1 MRPDDVRTREDL
13 ARALTEIR
21 SAAGLSIR
29 ETAARA
35 GALTPTVGGWFSG
48 QHAPTASSEPVLRKV
63 LAVCGVEGP
72 EDQAPWIAAAERAR
86 RPGGRR
92 AASTPTP
99 YLGFAAFGVEDHDW
113 FFGREDITDL
123 VIGTVLEQADH
134 PTATM
139 PGADRMPI
147 VTLMGPSGAGKSS
160 VLRAGML
167 AQLETESGFAG
178 WRHLLMTPGADPV
191 GSLETA
197 IAELPPGDGPVLLA
211 VDQAEEVWT
220 LSDDVARRSRFEAGL
235 VELSTQCEVLVVVAT
250 MRADFYGVLASLPRF
265 TRPLQN
271 AHILVPALAERQVR
285 EVILEPARV
294 AGLQVA
300 DDLVDLLLSD
310 VRPGAAGI
318 GAGSL
323 PLLSHALLSTWT
335 QSDKRT
341 LTVGDYLATG
351 RISGAV
357 EQTAERVYAELDYAE
372 KGVARR
378 QLLAMAHVDEDS
390 ASRRRAP
397 LSELGFPPNVELPET
412 RRDVRERRAAAVL
425 DRFAAARLVTVGDTY
440 AEFTHEALLSA
451 WPRLRQWISEDRDN
465 LLEHR
470 RLQAVLAVWSDA
482 DEAPELLPYG
492 GRLDLF
498 NEFARS
504 PENGARISADEQR
517 FLDLANARSVRL
529 QSVDRRRIRQL
540 RTYAAAATVF
550 AVVAMLAAVVAVVAR
565 TDAVDQKETAE
576 TLRQDALST
585 RLAVQS
591 DQQRLIDP
599 ALSMQL
605 AMVAY
610 RISPTVE
617 ARSALIDNTAA
628 PIPTRLLTAEGP
640 AKVAASPDGSLVAV
654 VGSDDRIRLYRT
666 ASRGIDRQIA
676 MFGSARK
683 DKPLYGVAF
692 SADSRQ
698 LFVGG
703 SDTLT
708 LWDLSNPTAPRL
720 TTDAPPVSGVIRD
733 IAVNRRGNLL
743 AVAVDGAG
751 VQLFR
756 LSAALPASSTP
767 AATVSRTRWDP
778 VTLPDS
784 VVGDGTTVAFS
795 PDGRLLAAAS
805 GKNRFDIY
813 SLDTPSVRSVASVV
827 LPGAINVTA
836 TDVAF
841 SPSGDLAVGI
851 NSRDV
856 KIYSLADPARPS
868 LTRDLTS
875 FESYVN
881 GVDFSAD
888 GRYVLG
894 ASSDNTTRV
903 FDLTGGE
910 DPRVLRSGAV
920 VDSAVFVGNT
930 VVAASEDGTV
940 KVWPPGHPSVQAGVD
955 STFQFAFDAD
965 GSHFVTTNA
974 AVDGSVSQWTVGPG
988 VTITRRG
995 PLLAAPPGQKF
1006 TSLSYTADGATA
1018 AIGSGDGQFY
1028 LGDYS
1033 DPARPRI
1040 VGATAPALGGLT
1052 ETVDV
1057 SDRSRLAVVGTLAS
1071 NSLVVI
1077 DVADRA
1083 RPRRVSA
1090 VDVGSA
1096 VAWTAF
1102 APDGRRAVVST
1113 TNGDA
1118 VLVDLSDPAR
1128 PSILSST
1135 RLFASYALAARF
1147 SPDQGRLVVTSSTKE
1162 VKVLDLGDPRKP
1174 VVTDTMTGP
1183 SSTIYGGAFSRD
1195 GTQVAA
1201 GGADGKVWIWD
1212 VRRPGHAQVRAQLQA
1227 YPGRIYDVMF
1237 GPDDRTVLATGARG
1251 IIQAWGMDP
1260 DAIVDQ
1266 VCASGTAPIT
1276 EAEWSRFLPVDT
1288 YRPTCR

>member
-63 LAVCGVEGP
+63 LEVCGVEGP

-160 VLRAGML
+160 VLRAGLL
-167 AQLETESGFAG
+167 AQMETESGFAG

-191 GSLETA
+191 GSLEAA

-440 AEFTHEALLSA
+440 AEVTHEALLSA
-451 WPRLRQWISEDRDN
+451 WPRLRQWIYEDRDN

-470 RLQAVLAVWSDA
+470 RLQAVLAVWSNA

-666 ASRGIDRQIA
+666 GSRGIDRQIA
-676 MFGSARK
+676 TFGAGRK
-683 DKPLYGVAF
+683 DTPLSGVAF
-692 SADSRQ
+692 GADSRQ

-703 SDTLT
+703 GDTLT
-708 LWDLSNPTAPRL
+708 LWDLSNPANPRV

-733 IAVNRRGNLL
+733 VAVNRRGNLL

-751 VQLFR
+751 VLLFR
-756 LSAALPASSTP
+756 LSAAIPASSSP
-767 AATVSRTRWDP
+767 AALVSRTRWDP
-778 VTLPDS
+778 VRMPADA
-784 VVGDGTTVAFS
+784 VGDGTTVAFS
-795 PDGRLLAAAS
+795 PDGRHLAAAS

-813 SLDTPSVRSVASVV
+813 SLDTPSPGIVASVG
-827 LPGAINVTA
+827 LPGAKNVAA
-836 TDVAF
+836 TDTAF
-841 SPSGDLAVGI
+841 SPNGDLAVGI
-851 NSRDV
+851 NSRDI
-856 KIYSLADPARPS
+856 KTYSMVDPTRP
-868 LTRDLTS
+868 LLQRDFDS

-881 GVDFSAD
+881 GVAYSAD
-888 GRYVLG
+888 GRYLLG

-910 DPRVLRSGAV
+910 DTRVLRSGAV

-930 VVAASEDGTV
+930 VVAASEDGTL
-940 KVWPPGHPSVQAGVD
+940 KVWPSGHPSVQASVAE
-955 STFQFAFDAD
+955 TFKLAPDAN
-965 GSHFVTTNA
+965 GTHFVTHFA
-974 AVDGSVSQWTVGPG
+974 AEDGSLSQWAVGPG
-988 VTITRRG
+988 AVISRRG
-995 PLLAAPPGQKF
+995 PSVPPPPGQTF
-1006 TSLSYTADGATA
+1006 GTLSLTGDGTTAAVGSADGELYVVDFA
-1018 AIGSGDGQFY
+1018 
-1028 LGDYS
+1028 
-1033 DPARPRI
+1033 DPARPQV
-1040 VGATAPALGGLT
+1040 VGSTPMGLPGLT

-1057 SDRSRLAVVGTLAS
+1057 SDRSRLAVAGTVAS
-1071 NSLVVI
+1071 TSLVVI
-1077 DVADRA
+1077 DIADRS
-1083 RPRRVSA
+1083 RPRRVSG
-1090 VDVGSA
+1090 VDVGSGMVWA
-1096 VAWTAF
+1096 TLSS
-1102 APDGRRAVVST
+1102 DGRRAIVAT
-1113 TNGDA
+1113 LTGDA
-1118 VLVDLSDPAR
+1118 VLVDLTDPAK
-1128 PSILSST
+1128 PGILSKT

-1147 SPDQGRLVVTSSTKE
+1147 SPDQRHVVVTSSTKE
-1162 VKVLDLGDPRKP
+1162 VKILDIGNPRAP
-1174 VVTDTMTGP
+1174 VVTDTITGP
-1183 SSTIYGGAFSRD
+1183 GSSLYSGAFSRD
-1195 GTQVAA
+1195 GTRVVAA
-1201 GGADGKVWIWD
+1201 GADGKVWIWD
-1212 VRRPGHAQVRAQLQA
+1212 VRKPGQAQVRAQLQA
-1227 YPGRIYDVMF
+1227 YPGRIYDLVF
-1237 GPDDRTVLATGARG
+1237 GPDDRTVLAVGARG
-1251 IIQAWGMDP
+1251 VVQSWLVDP
-1260 DAIVDQ
+1260 DAIVEQ